1 MTVLARSLLEQS
13 EFFLHIL
20 AKAEWYL
27 NIPQKMKT
35 SLCLHFSFVIILY
48 YKSHVLLWS
57 KMHKA
62 FVNTIFVH
70 IFSKMV
76 VELYRNNLFLHICK
90 VIFFIIWWLHSTL
103 NIHLSFWTPLPW
115 PEVPWPEGSYWIGD
129 ILLTILCCSFLGTG
143 SLVFSESLYGL
154 KGPYGDVCDSA
165 RFFFGKIPLQQ
176 KCQKWSK
183 NGVLDFS
190 GKSIRLFCLEMV

>member
-1 MTVLARSLLEQS
+1 MTVLAKSLLGQS

-35 SLCLHFSFVIILY
+35 SLCLRSSFVIILY
-48 YKSHVLLWS
+48 YKFHVLLWS

-62 FVNTIFVH
+62 FANTIFVH

-76 VELYRNNLFLHICK
+76 VELYRNNLFLHICE
-90 VIFFIIWWLHSTL
+90 VIFFKIWWLHSTL

-115 PEVPWPEGSYWIGD
+115 PEGSYWIGD
-129 ILLTILCCSFLGTG
+129 ILLAILCCSFLGIG
-143 SLVFSESLYGL
+143 SLAFSETLYGL
-154 KGPYGDVCDSA
+154 KGPYEMCVTVPDVFLEKSPCN
-165 RFFFGKIPLQQ
+165 KNV
-176 KCQKWSK
+176 K
-183 NGVLDFS
+183 NGPKMGFWT
-190 GKSIRLFCLEMV
+190 F